1 MKYIKKITPQD
12 FNKGLEDFYDV
23 ATKQDFWEVKGA
35 YAFEHY
41 LCWAT
46 LDNSC
51 YFCFDYKTSNFIY
64 FAIEKKLSNIKALF
78 ETFYEIVCAGYPFIG
93 MVGRVGRYPRIL
105 KAFGHYSDPKQSLVE
120 GKEEIVWYAGH
131 PDNIEKIKRR
141 FN

>member
-23 ATKQDFWEVKGA
+23 ATKQEFWEVKGA
-35 YAFEHY
+35 YAFDHY

-51 YFCFDYKTSNFIY
+51 YFCFDPKTHNFIY
-64 FAIEKKLSNIKALF
+64 FATEKKLSNIRALA
-78 ETFYEIVCAGYPFIG
+78 ETFYEIVCAGYPFIKIT
-93 MVGRVGRYPRIL
+93 GRKGRYPRIL
-105 KAFGHYSDPKQSLVE
+105 KALGSYSVYETDVK
-120 GKEEIVWYAGH
+120 GFEEIVWYAGH

>member
-23 ATKQDFWEVKGA
+23 ATKQEFWEVKGA
-35 YAFEHY
+35 YAFDHY

-46 LDNSC
+46 LDDSC
-51 YFCFDYKTSNFIY
+51 YFCYDPKTGNFIY
-64 FAIEKKLSNIKALF
+64 FAIEKELSNIRALA
-78 ETFYEIVCAGYPFIG
+78 ETVYEIVCAGYPFIKIT
-93 MVGRVGRYPRIL
+93 GRKGRYPRIL
-105 KAFGHYSDPKQSLVE
+105 KAFGSYSVYETDVK
-120 GKEEIVWYAGH
+120 GFEEIVWYAGH